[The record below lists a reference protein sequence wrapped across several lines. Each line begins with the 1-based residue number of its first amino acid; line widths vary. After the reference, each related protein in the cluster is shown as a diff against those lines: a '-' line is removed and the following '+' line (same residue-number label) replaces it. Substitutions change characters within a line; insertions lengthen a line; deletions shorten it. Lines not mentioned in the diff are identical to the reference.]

1 MESGDKLKITEDT
14 KNNKDLA
21 EVKEEEWD
29 LIIHNRKRFFNTNF
43 SSIWRYRDLLLLFVR
58 RDFVAFYKQ
67 TILGPLWF
75 FVQPIIA
82 TIIFTVIFNKIAHL
96 PTDGVPA
103 IVFYMAGITLWGYF
117 ADCINKTSTTFTV
130 NQDLFGKVYF
140 PRIIVPLSVILTN
153 MLKLGVQFLLF
164 MVVWLFYLIT
174 QDSIEPNWS
183 ISLFP
188 VLIIT
193 MALLGLGVG
202 MIISSLTTKYRD
214 LSFLVVFGVQLAMYV
229 TPIAYP
235 LSITDS
241 SENSTKE
248 ELLKDENS
256 AIVNFKGKQV
266 LIAERSNVLSVKEW
280 NDDVQETERNDDGIN
295 WTRTALL
302 VNPMTSIIET
312 FKFAFLGSGKIPV
325 IGLIYS
331 ICFSIFVFLFGIV
344 IFNRVEKSFIDTV

>member
-1 MESGDKLKITEDT
+1 VALSWLLLKDT
-14 KNNKDLA
+14 KNKTELA

-29 LIIHNRKRFFNTNF
+29 LIIQNRKGFFNTNF

-58 RDFVAFYKQ
+58 RDFIAFYKQ

-103 IVFYMAGITLWGYF
+103 IVFYMAGITFWGYF

-164 MVVWLFYLIT
+164 LAVWMFYLIT

-193 MALLGLGVG
+193 MALLGLGLG

-214 LSFLVVFGVQLAMYV
+214 LSFLVAFGVQLAMYA

-241 SENSTKE
+241 SDTLTKQ
-248 ELLKDENS
+248 ELMEDDNS
-256 AIVNFKGKQV
+256 AVVDFNGKQV
-266 LIAERSNVLSVKEW
+266 VIAERSNVLSIKEW
-280 NDDVQETERNDDGIN
+280 NNIQDGGTIDDSIN
-295 WTRTALL
+295 WTRIALL
-302 VNPMTSIIET
+302 ANPMTSIIET
-312 FKFAFLGSGKIPV
+312 FKYAFLGSGNIPV
-325 IGLIYS
+325 TGLIYS